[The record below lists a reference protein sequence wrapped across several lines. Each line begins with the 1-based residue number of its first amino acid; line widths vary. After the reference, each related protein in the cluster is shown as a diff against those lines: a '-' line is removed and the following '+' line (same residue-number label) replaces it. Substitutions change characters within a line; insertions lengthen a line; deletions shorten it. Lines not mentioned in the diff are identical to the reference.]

1 MAKRI
6 TNGQREEVKRL
17 YDKGLNPYKIARQ
30 TGISYSS
37 VYGMTRIRQRVNPET
52 GKPFSSL
59 GELQDYSAR
68 QRVNPETGKPFSSKA
83 EYEDYNTRQRVN
95 PETGKPFSSK
105 AEYEDYNARQ
115 RVNPETGKPFN
126 SQTKYNDYNA
136 RQKVNPETGKSFSSL
151 EDLRDYNARQRVN
164 KNKEL
169 SDLVKSRLKKLG
181 KNQSWLAEKLGVSR
195 RIISFYCQ
203 GRSMPKK
210 EKLDALLKILN
221 LERAK
226 PESLDNLVEE

>member
-37 VYGMTRIRQRVNPET
+37 VYGMTRIRQR
-52 GKPFSSL
+52 
-59 GELQDYSAR
+59 
-68 QRVNPETGKPFSSKA
+68 
-83 EYEDYNTRQRVN
+83 
-95 PETGKPFSSK
+95 
-105 AEYEDYNARQ
+105 
-115 RVNPETGKPFN
+115 
-126 SQTKYNDYNA
+126 
-136 RQKVNPETGKSFSSL
+136 VNPETGKSFSSL